1 MAYNHLEKKIALLLS
16 SFPSLKAS
24 VKDFY
29 QKINYLIYKKQINY
43 SSAFEI
49 SCVSVDDNE
58 SFFGYYDKSP
68 WSSKGCY
75 LFNSVGKNKY
85 LEICIKD
92 TPHSEPKVISRSRTW
107 NWQQGS
113 MAQWW
118 GEDSKIIYNDI
129 VEEKVLGSKIIN
141 MYGDIIRQYEF
152 PVQSISPSNDY
163 FVSLN
168 YARLA
173 KLRPDYGY
181 TNIFSN
187 FYPSMPDDKDGL
199 WVVSSSNG
207 AAQLIVSLYQLK
219 NIKYNETMK
228 GAQHKINHA
237 IISPDGKRI
246 LFMHRWFSSSG
257 KSTRLYTIS
266 PDGDN
271 IYLLFESSMISHCS
285 WRDNSTIIVWGNTRI
300 HGDAYHM
307 LKDMTSEVDIIGGG
321 VFDIYGDGHPSFS
334 PSGRWL
340 LTDTY
345 PNRSRMQSLLL
356 FDTYEKEIHNLGSF
370 LSPLKFKGEYR
381 CDLHPRWSPD
391 GSQISID
398 SSHSGNR
405 KNYIINVEGI
415 SKKNIA

>member
-1 MAYNHLEKKIALLLS
+1 MAFNHLEKKIALSLS
-16 SFPSLKAS
+16 SFPRIKAS

-29 QKINYLIYKKQINY
+29 QKINYLIYKKQNNY

-68 WSSKGCY
+68 WSNKGCY

-85 LEICIKD
+85 LEICTKD

-129 VEEKVLGSKIIN
+129 IEEKVLGSKIIN
-141 MYGDIIRQYEF
+141 MNGDIIRQFEY

-181 TNIFSN
+181 TNNISN
-187 FYPSMPDDKDGL
+187 FHSSMPDDTDGL
-199 WVVSSSNG
+199 WVVSSNTG
-207 AAQLIVSLYQLK
+207 AADLIISLCQLK
-219 NIKYNETMK
+219 NMKYHETME

-237 IISPDGKRI
+237 IISPDGNRI

-257 KSTRLYTIS
+257 KNTRLYTIS

-285 WRDNSTIIVWGNTRI
+285 WRDNSTIIVWGNTNI

-307 LKDMTSEVDIIGGG
+307 LKDMTSEVDIIGTG

-334 PSGRWL
+334 PNGRWL
-340 LTDTY
+340 LTDSY

-356 FDTYEKEIHNLGSF
+356 YDTYEKEIYRIGSF

-398 SSHSGNR
+398 SAHSGKR

-415 SKKNIA
+415 TKKNIA